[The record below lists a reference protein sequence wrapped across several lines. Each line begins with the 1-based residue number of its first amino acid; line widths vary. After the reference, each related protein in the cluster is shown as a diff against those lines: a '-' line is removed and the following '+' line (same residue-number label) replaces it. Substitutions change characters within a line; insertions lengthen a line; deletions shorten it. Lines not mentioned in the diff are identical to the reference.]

1 MIVIEKN
8 IPTLR
13 FPEFNDKWK
22 ERKIKEI
29 TQRHVNPVEVI
40 PDNYYREIGIRSHG
54 KGLFHKEPIL
64 GEELGNKRVFWI
76 KENAFIVNIVF
87 GWEQAVGKTTEK
99 EIGMI
104 ASHRFPMYLP
114 RDNKS
119 SIDFLLY
126 FFLTPKGKS
135 LLELASPGG
144 AGRNKTLGQKEFDNV
159 KFYIPEI
166 LEQQKIASFLKE
178 LDTKIEQ
185 LKNKK
190 HFLEKY
196 KKGIVQ
202 KIFSRQ
208 MRFTDEDGNSFPD
221 WEEKKLGEIGNFQ
234 TSSID
239 KLYNEN
245 ENEVLLVN
253 YMNVYRHENINNE
266 TIKSYQ
272 KVTAKDSQIQS
283 CNLKRGDILFTP
295 SSETP
300 SDIGHSVVIFE
311 DLEKAVFS
319 YHLMRFRPKI
329 EIDILYSHYFC
340 NIPSV
345 LKQLSKLATGSTR
358 FTISVKS
365 FSNVEVSLPS
375 LAEQSKIAHI
385 LMSIDEKI
393 QIVKVEIDKTKE
405 YKKGL
410 MQKMFV

>member
-1 MIVIEKN
+1 MTVIEKN

-13 FPEFNDKWK
+13 FPEFNNKWK

-29 TQRHVNPVEVI
+29 TQRYVNPVEVI

-114 RDNKS
+114 KDNKS

-178 LDTKIEQ
+178 LDKKIQ
-185 LKNKK
+185 Q
-190 HFLEKY
+190 LEKKKNLLEHY
-196 KKGIVQ
+196 KEGIMQ
-202 KIFSRQ
+202 KIFSQ
-208 MRFTDEDGNSFPD
+208 EIRFKDENGTNYSN
-221 WEEKKLGEIGNFQ
+221 WEKKKLGEVFSQNKGRDI
-234 TSSID
+234 SKSDIID
-239 KLYNEN
+239 DGVNPCILYGELYTTYT
-245 ENEVLLVN
+245 EV
-253 YMNVYRHENINNE
+253 ISK
-266 TIKSYQ
+266 IKSYTNSNGGL
-272 KVTAKDSQIQS
+272 KSKINDLLLPSSTTTTGIDLANFTALNIENVQ
-283 CNLKRGDILFTP
+283 LGGDIIVLRQKEFSINNRFYAYYLSNHKKTEIA
-295 SSETP
+295 SKAQGITIIHLYYNSIK
-300 SDIGHSVVIFE
+300 DMII
-311 DLEKAVFS
+311 DLPALE
-319 YHLMRFRPKI
+319 
-329 EIDILYSHYFC
+329 
-340 NIPSV
+340 
-345 LKQLSKLATGSTR
+345 
-358 FTISVKS
+358 
-365 FSNVEVSLPS
+365 
-375 LAEQSKIAHI
+375 EQSKIADF
-385 LMSIDEKI
+385 LTSIDSKI
-393 QIVKVEIDKTKE
+393 ESVKTEINNTKE